1 MRWSL
6 RFERKVD
13 GSGWELS
20 YSKEDGSDAFAN
32 LLHSAFQLFRELV
45 MARPV
50 PLRPVSRPVGPN

>member
-20 YSKEDGSDAFAN
+20 YSKEDGS
-32 LLHSAFQLFRELV
+32 ELV

-50 PLRPVSRPVGPN
+50 PPRPVSRPVGPN